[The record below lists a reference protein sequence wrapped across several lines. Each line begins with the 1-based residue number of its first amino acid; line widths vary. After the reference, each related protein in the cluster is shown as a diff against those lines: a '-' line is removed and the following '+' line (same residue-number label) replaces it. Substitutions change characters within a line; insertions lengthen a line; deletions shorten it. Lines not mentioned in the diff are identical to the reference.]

1 MKNVIFILFASLIL
15 FSCNI
20 LRKTKKNDS
29 AELKTETDK
38 FSYALGLSM
47 GDNLKSSGLD
57 TINVEA
63 LVKGIEDQLKGKKP
77 LMGSEEAGLVV
88 QRFLIELEDRKN
100 EGNKKAEHKFLE
112 ENRKKTG
119 IKVLESGLQYEI
131 LKDGTGPKPTIA
143 DNVTVHYHGMLS
155 DGTVFDS
162 SIERDE
168 PMNFPVISVIP
179 GMQEALLL
187 MNVGSKWRVFIP
199 SRLAYGEAGAGGVIE
214 PYQALIF
221 EVELLSIE

>member
-131 LKDGTGPKPTIA
+131 LKEGTGPKPTIA